1 MQRNHINIVL
11 ENDTIL
17 LLINDQSYELSESDL
32 IRLRDEVGY
41 AMSKLVRA
49 ELESWDEDAELGEF
63 VNSWG

>member
-41 AMSKLVRA
+41 AAAKLVRS